1 MKTTKFYL
9 TKRKQAGGIFYIGV
23 RDETGKIKWR
33 TTGQTNK
40 SDALEV
46 FKKFKKELPNAP
58 DEPTLSQFIAI
69 CEQRLK
75 GSIRVGTLD
84 SYREAMTDFLT
95 VCGDRYLSTYSLND
109 VETLKTALANG
120 MHRKDKDGNPILR
133 KSKEISINI
142 KLRGIKAC
150 FNRALK
156 WDMID
161 SNPLRKMELLR
172 VKQKP
177 PVYMNQE
184 QLTRVLSE
192 VQQPLLKR
200 IIVFACQTGCRLGE
214 CRNLLWKNV
223 DFERRE
229 FRLVNLKDFEMKSG
243 KAQRTIPMTTKAYD
257 VLREQYMHRSSERAY
272 YVFEK
277 PGTNKRVENSWVSHQ
292 FKKCARQ
299 AKLPQFHFHHTRHT
313 FGSMAVQRG
322 IPIYTVQ
329 ALMGHSSV
337 TTTSLYAGLAA
348 STLHDEIRK
357 LDT

>member
-1 MKTTKFYL
+1 MRRTKFYM
-9 TKRKQAGGIFYIGV
+9 TKRRQAGGVFYIGI
-23 RDETGKIKWR
+23 RGETGKIKW
-33 TTGQTNK
+33 TSTGETNK
-40 SDALEV
+40 SDALEA
-46 FKKFKKELPNAP
+46 FKKFKQKQPNAP
-58 DEPTLSQFIAI
+58 HEPTLSQFMTI
-69 CEQRLK
+69 CEDRLK
-75 GSIRVGTLD
+75 GSIRVGTVE
-84 SYREAMTDFLT
+84 SYRDAMTDFLT
-95 VCGDRYLSTYSLND
+95 VCGDRYLSNYSLND
-109 VETLKTALANG
+109 VETFKTALANG
-120 MHRKDKDGNPILR
+120 MQRKDRNGNPYKR

-142 KLRGIKAC
+142 KLRAIKAC
-150 FNRALK
+150 FNRAVK
-156 WDMID
+156 WDMVE

-184 QLTRVLSE
+184 QLTRILNE
-192 VQQPLLKR
+192 VNQPLLKR
-200 IIVFACQTGCRLGE
+200 IILFACKTGCRLGE
-214 CRNLLWKNV
+214 CINLLWKNV

-243 KAQRTIPMTTKAYD
+243 KAQRLIPMTDTTYE
-257 VLREQYMHRSSERAY
+257 VLKEQYLHRSSERAY

-277 PGTNKRVENSWVSHQ
+277 SGTNKRSNNSWVSHQ
-292 FKKCARQ
+292 FKRYARQ

-313 FGSMAVQRG
+313 FGSMAVQKG

-357 LDT
+357 LDM